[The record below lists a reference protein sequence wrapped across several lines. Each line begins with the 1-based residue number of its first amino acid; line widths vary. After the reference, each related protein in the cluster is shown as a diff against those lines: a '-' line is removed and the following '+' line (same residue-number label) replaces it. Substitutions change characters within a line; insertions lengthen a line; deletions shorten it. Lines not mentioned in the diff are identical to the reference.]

1 MIIQNVSASQSAP
14 PTRPVSNDAPAAVVP
29 PSPAPA
35 VVQQQPTPEQL
46 KNAVNKIN
54 SAMQRSNQS
63 LEFTVDP
70 NTKTPVV
77 KMLDT
82 STGKVISQFPSEA
95 ILGIAESIDQYL
107 NDHQLQQGMLL
118 KQKA

>member
-14 PTRPVSNDAPAAVVP
+14 PTRPVSNDAPVAVIP

-35 VVQQQPTPEQL
+35 VVQQPTPEQL

-54 SAMQRSNQS
+54 SAMQRSNQT
-63 LEFTVDP
+63 LEFTVDA

-82 STGKVISQFPSEA
+82 ATGKVISQFPSDA

-107 NDHQLQQGMLL
+107 NDHQLQQGILL